1 MFFKRNRFRVRIEH
15 LQSLLGEAGISSV
28 FHTVWNDVRV
38 VPKGRFDVKT
48 CLRDI
53 VIDITMDQKM
63 VELAG
68 RIGLLLK
75 CLTLRRVEVV
85 LDGGRHELKYAIT
98 TISGA
103 FKALAEKLGRHLRF
117 SLAVD
122 TIYPYGQRE
131 DDERFIG
138 DLETLET
145 IARDEDSDSEDD
157 NSDFGRL

>member
-1 MFFKRNRFRVRIEH
+1 MFFKRNSFRVQIEH
-15 LQSLLGEAGISSV
+15 LQPLLDEDGISSV

-68 RIGLLLK
+68 RIGLLLE
-75 CLTLRRVEVV
+75 CLALRRVKVV
-85 LDGGRHELKYAIT
+85 LDGGRYELKYAIT
-98 TISGA
+98 TIYGA
-103 FKALAEKLGRHLRF
+103 FKALAEKLGRHLMF

-122 TIYPYGQRE
+122 MMYYYGQRE

-138 DLETLET
+138 DLEKLET
-145 IARDEDSDSEDD
+145 VARDEDSDSEDD
-157 NSDFGRL
+157 NSGK